1 MNLIISTVK
10 KEKRRIDY
18 MLGKYRDI
26 LSRLPKGTISEKKV
40 NGNTYCYLK
49 YRDGKKVISK
59 YIGKDDIE
67 SMREQIEKR
76 HHVEAMIHF
85 LTEEQKL
92 AEKVLEGKL

>member
-1 MNLIISTVK
+1 M
-10 KEKRRIDY
+10 
-18 MLGKYRDI
+18 
-26 LSRLPKGTISEKKV
+26 
-40 NGNTYCYLK
+40 
-49 YRDGKKVISK
+49 ISK
-59 YIGKDDIE
+59 YIGKNDIE

>member
-18 MLGKYRDI
+18 MLGKYRD
-26 LSRLPKGTISEKKV
+26 
-40 NGNTYCYLK
+40 
-49 YRDGKKVISK
+49 GKKVISK
-59 YIGKDDIE
+59 YIGKNDIE